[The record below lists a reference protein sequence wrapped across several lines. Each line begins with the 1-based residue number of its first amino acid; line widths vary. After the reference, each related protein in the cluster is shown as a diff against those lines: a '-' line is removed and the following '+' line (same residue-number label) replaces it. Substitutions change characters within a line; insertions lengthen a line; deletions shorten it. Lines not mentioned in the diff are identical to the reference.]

1 VKTLNNAMT
10 STPQRLFSVASAAA
24 MWSFSLLRSRLGRAG
39 LAALAAA
46 LLWSPGAQGQRTTDL
61 RLNELMVIN
70 SANYED
76 DFGERSAWIEIF
88 NTSYGTV
95 NIGGCYLSDDLNNLK
110 KYPIPKG
117 DVLTSIKPR
126 QHVIFWADNKPT
138 HGTFHLNFTIDDTR
152 FLVLTSSDGHTIID
166 SLTYPEQAADVSYG
180 RSEDG
185 VGEWHFCERTT
196 PSTNNT
202 LVQLEA
208 ASDRFK
214 NYDPL
219 GIAMTITAMSVVFL
233 ALISLF
239 LIFKYVG
246 KTALWVIAL
255 RGRRIIPKGS
265 PAQVTVSVEKQ
276 QPSPGAV
283 FAAIACALRR
293 YELEMSELESNILT
307 INKVAK
313 AYSPWNSKIYT
324 LREIPRK
331 K

>member
-1 VKTLNNAMT
+1 MT
-10 STPQRLFSVASAAA
+10 SITQRLTSAASPA
-24 MWSFSLLRSRLGRAG
+24 SPFSDIRSRLGMKGFVAV
-39 LAALAAA
+39 AVAM
-46 LLWSPGAQGQRTTDL
+46 LWSLGAQGQRTTDL
-61 RLNELMVIN
+61 RFNELMAIN
-70 SANYED
+70 ETNYED
-76 DFGERSAWIEIF
+76 DFGERSAWIELF

-95 NIGGCYLSDDLNNLK
+95 NIGGCYLSDDINNLK

-138 HGTFHLNFTIDDTR
+138 HGTFHLNFKIDDTR

-166 SLTYPEQAADVSYG
+166 SITYPEQAVDVSYG

-185 VGEWHFCERTT
+185 AGVWHFCERTT

-202 LVQLEA
+202 LVHLEA

-214 NYDPL
+214 NYDPM

-255 RGRRIIPKGS
+255 KGKRIIPKGS

-283 FAAIACALRR
+283 FAAIAYALRR

-324 LREIPRK
+324 LRETPK
-331 K
+331 KK

>member
-1 VKTLNNAMT
+1 MIRRFFDV
-10 STPQRLFSVASAAA
+10 RFSVSAFSACRKFGVHGLVTLTVA
-24 MWSFSLLRSRLGRAG
+24 TLWSF
-39 LAALAAA
+39 
-46 LLWSPGAQGQRTTDL
+46 GAQGQRTTDL
-61 RLNELMVIN
+61 RLNEFMAIN
-70 SANYED
+70 KTNYED
-76 DFGERSAWIEIF
+76 DFGERSSWIEVF
-88 NTSYGTV
+88 NSSYGTV
-95 NIGGCYLSDDLNNLK
+95 DIGGCYLSDDITNLK

-138 HGTFHLNFTIDDTR
+138 HGTFHLNFWIDDTR
-152 FLVLTSSDGHTIID
+152 FLVLTSSDGRTIID
-166 SLTYPEQAADVSYG
+166 SLTYPEQTADVSYG

-185 VGEWHFCERTT
+185 AGVWRFCERTT

-214 NYDPL
+214 TNDPT

-233 ALISLF
+233 ALILLF
-239 LIFKYVG
+239 LAFKNIG
-246 KTALWVIAL
+246 RAALWVIAL
-255 RGRRIIPKGS
+255 KGKRIIPKES
-265 PAQVTVSVEKQ
+265 PAQVTVSGEKQ
-276 QPSPGAV
+276 QPSAGAV
-283 FAAIACALRR
+283 FAAIAYALHR

-307 INKVAK
+307 INKISK

-324 LREIPRK
+324 LRETPVK

>member
-1 VKTLNNAMT
+1 MI
-10 STPQRLFSVASAAA
+10 SIIQRLFNSRFGRQGFAAVA
-24 MWSFSLLRSRLGRAG
+24 
-39 LAALAAA
+39 AAA
-46 LLWSPGAQGQRTTDL
+46 LWLPNAQGQRTTDL
-61 RLNELMVIN
+61 RFNELMAIN
-70 SANYED
+70 RTNYED
-76 DFGERSAWIEIF
+76 DFGERSSWIEIF
-88 NTSYGTV
+88 NSSYGTV
-95 NIGGCYLSDDLNNLK
+95 DIGGCYLSDDATNLK

-138 HGTFHLNFTIDDTR
+138 HGTFHLNFKIDDTR
-152 FLVLTSSDGHTIID
+152 FLALTSSDGRTIID
-166 SLTYPEQAADVSYG
+166 SITYPEQTADVSYG

-185 VGEWHFCERTT
+185 AGVWHFCERTT

-214 NYDPL
+214 TYDPV
-219 GIAMTITAMSVVFL
+219 GIAMTTTAMSVVFL
-233 ALISLF
+233 ALILLF
-239 LIFKYVG
+239 IVFKYVG
-246 KTALWVIAL
+246 KTALWVVAL
-255 RGRRIIPKGS
+255 RSKRIAKERLA
-265 PAQVTVSVEKQ
+265 PAKVVAEKKQ
-276 QPSPGAV
+276 EPSPGAV
-283 FAAIACALRR
+283 FAAIAYALRR

-324 LREIPRK
+324 LRETPTK

>member
-1 VKTLNNAMT
+1 MI
-10 STPQRLFSVASAAA
+10 SIIQRLFDACFSA
-24 MWSFSLLRSRLGRAG
+24 LLSPVLRNGVGRRG
-39 LAALAAA
+39 LAALAVAM
-46 LLWSPGAQGQRTTDL
+46 LWSSGAQGQRTTDL
-61 RLNELMVIN
+61 RLNEFMAIN
-70 SANYED
+70 ETNYED
-76 DFGERSAWIEIF
+76 DFGEHSSWIEIF
-88 NTSYGTV
+88 NSSYGTL
-95 NIGGCYLSDDLNNLK
+95 NIGGCYLSDDINDLK

-138 HGTFHLNFTIDDTR
+138 HGTFHLNFKIDDTR
-152 FLVLTSSDGHTIID
+152 FLALTSSDGRTIID
-166 SLTYPEQAADVSYG
+166 SITYPEQAANVSYG

-185 VGEWHFCERTT
+185 TGAWGFCERTT

-202 LVQLEA
+202 LVKLEA

-214 NYDPL
+214 TYDPS

-246 KTALWVIAL
+246 KTALWIIAL
-255 RGRRIIPKGS
+255 RGRRIIPQES
-265 PAQVTVSVEKQ
+265 PAQVTVSGEKQ

-283 FAAIACALRR
+283 FAAIAYALRQ
-293 YELEMSELESNILT
+293 YELEVSELESNILT

-324 LREIPRK
+324 LRETPVK
-331 K
+331 KG

>member
-1 VKTLNNAMT
+1 MT
-10 STPQRLFSVASAAA
+10 STIQRLLNAASPAFLFPA
-24 MWSFSLLRSRLGRAG
+24 LRRRLGMP
-39 LAALAAA
+39 ALAAVA
-46 LLWSPGAQGQRTTDL
+46 VAMLWSLNAQGQRTTDL
-61 RLNELMVIN
+61 RFNELMAIN
-70 SANYED
+70 NTNYED

-95 NIGGCYLSDDLNNLK
+95 NIGGCYLSDDINNLK
-110 KYPIPKG
+110 KYRIPKG
-117 DVLTSIKPR
+117 DVLTNIKPR

-138 HGTFHLNFTIDDTR
+138 HGTFHLNFKIDDTR

-166 SLTYPEQAADVSYG
+166 SLTYPEQTTDASYG

-185 VGEWHFCERTT
+185 AGVWGFCERTT

-202 LVQLEA
+202 LVHLEA
-208 ASDRFK
+208 ASDRFRT
-214 NYDPL
+214 YDPT

-255 RGRRIIPKGS
+255 KGKRIIPKGS
-265 PAQVTVSVEKQ
+265 PAQVTVSGEKQ

-283 FAAIACALRR
+283 FAAIAYALRR

-324 LREIPRK
+324 LRETPTK
-331 K
+331 KDK